1 MESYLA
7 QVNISRMLA
16 PIDSPLMEGFVSNL
30 DRINALAEASEGFIW
45 RLRDETNNATSIRV
59 FDDDFLIVNM
69 SVWKNME
76 ALYQFVYRS
85 NHLEMIRQR
94 REWFEKMPEMHLALW
109 FVPAGHLPTVAEAT
123 ERLTYLRNNGE
134 TPFAF
139 TFKKNS
145 GNAIAKG
152 IK

>member
-45 RLRDETNNATSIRV
+45 RLRDETNNATSIRI

-94 REWFEKMPEMHLALW
+94 RDWFEKMPEMHLALW
-109 FVPAGHLPTVAEAT
+109 FVPVGHLPTVSEAT

-139 TFKKNS
+139 TFKKNP
-145 GNAIAKG
+145 GHAIAKG
-152 IK
+152 SK

>member
-45 RLRDETNNATSIRV
+45 RLRDETNNATSIRI

-139 TFKKNS
+139 TLKKN
-145 GNAIAKG
+145 
-152 IK
+152 